1 MSQPLPPS
9 TSSNPSAVAFPCKNC
24 GAKLSYD
31 PAAAGMSCE
40 HCGFKEAVAAPAP
53 GAMVAGAQI
62 REIPLEQGMALALK
76 GLGAPV
82 TTIGCNEC
90 GATVHVGEGERTAA
104 CAFCGSKQVLAQET
118 NQGAIRPESLVPFKV
133 TKQDANGRFGEWIGK
148 LWFRPSDLKKMARV
162 QELGGVYI
170 PFWTFDAFVQTQ
182 WNAERGWYYYENE
195 TYNETVNGR
204 SERRTRQVQKTR
216 WEAASGWRKDNY
228 DDVLVCAGKGLPAN
242 LADRFST
249 FDTKALIPYQPQF
262 LSGWRAESYAIDLMP
277 GWAIGQQKIESSQTG
292 KCARDVG
299 GDTHRMLSV
308 SNRFSNVTF
317 KHVLLPIW
325 IAAYRYNGKVFRFL
339 VNGQTGEVV
348 GQAPWSVWKILAL
361 VAAILAVVGAVV
373 AFEVL
378 QNNGGSHATSAP
390 ATTHEKHPAH

>member
-9 TSSNPSAVAFPCKNC
+9 ASLDASGVSFTCKNC

-31 PAAAGMSCE
+31 AASQGMACE
-40 HCGFKEAVAAPAP
+40 HCGFKEQVAAAP
-53 GAMVAGAQI
+53 EGAMVAAGRI
-62 REIPLEQGMALALK
+62 REIPLEQGMALAQK

-82 TTIGCNEC
+82 TTIRCNEC

-104 CAFCGSKQVLAQET
+104 CAFCGSKQVLTEET
-118 NQGAIRPESLVPFKV
+118 NQSAIRPESLVPFKV
-133 TKQDANGRFGEWIGK
+133 TKEDANGRFGEWIGK
-148 LWFRPSDLKKMARV
+148 LWFRPNDLKKMARV

-170 PFWTFDAFVQTQ
+170 PYWTFDAFVQSQ
-182 WNAERGWYYYENE
+182 WSAERGWYYYENE
-195 TYNETVNGR
+195 SYTETVNGR
-204 SERRTRQVQKTR
+204 SEPRTRQVQKTR
-216 WEAASGWRKDNY
+216 WEPSSGWRKDNY
-228 DDVLVCAGKGLPAN
+228 DDVLVCAGKGLPSS
-242 LADRFST
+242 LEDRFST

-277 GWAIGQQKIESSQTG
+277 GWALGQQKIESSQMG

-308 SNRFSNVTF
+308 SNQFSNITF
-317 KHVLLPIW
+317 KHILLPIW

-348 GQAPWSVWKILAL
+348 GRAPWSVWKILAL

-378 QNNGGSHATSAP
+378 QNESGSHATSPP
-390 ATTHEKHPAH
+390 AGSHEKRR

>member
-1 MSQPLPPS
+1 MSQPLL
-9 TSSNPSAVAFPCKNC
+9 PSALPDPSALSFSCKNC

-31 PAAAGMSCE
+31 AASQGMACE
-40 HCGFKEAVAAPAP
+40 HCGFKEAVTAPAHP
-53 GAMVAGAQI
+53 GLAGPGQI
-62 REIPLEQGMALALK
+62 REIPLEQGMALAQK
-76 GLGAPV
+76 GLGVPV
-82 TTIGCNEC
+82 TTLGCNEC

-133 TKQDANGRFGEWIGK
+133 TKNDANGRFGEWIGK
-148 LWFRPSDLKKMARV
+148 LWFRPNDLKKMARV

-170 PFWTFDAFVQTQ
+170 PFWTFDAFVQSQ
-182 WNAERGWYYYENE
+182 WGAERGWYYYENE
-195 TYNETVNGR
+195 TYTETVDGR
-204 SERRTRQVQKTR
+204 SETRTRQVQKTR
-216 WEAASGWRKDNY
+216 WEQASGWRKDTY
-228 DDVLVCAGKGLPAN
+228 DDVLVCAGKGLPES

-249 FDTKALIPYQPQF
+249 FDTKALIAYQPQF

-277 GWAIGQQKIESSQTG
+277 GWALGQKKIESSQTD

-308 SNRFSNVTF
+308 SNQFSNITF

-348 GQAPWSVWKILAL
+348 GQAPWSIWKILAL
-361 VAAILAVVGAVV
+361 VAAILAIVGAVV
-373 AFEVL
+373 AYVVL
-378 QNNGGSHATSAP
+378 QNSNGASRPSSTP
-390 ATTHEKHPAH
+390 ALHERHPAH